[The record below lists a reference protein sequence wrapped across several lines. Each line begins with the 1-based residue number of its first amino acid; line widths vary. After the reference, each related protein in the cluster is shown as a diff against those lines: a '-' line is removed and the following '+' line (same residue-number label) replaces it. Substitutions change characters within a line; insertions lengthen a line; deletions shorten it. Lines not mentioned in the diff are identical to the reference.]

1 MLACFCMLVS
11 VVEDVGGAI
20 QVLDYFFQL
29 GVVFSFYI
37 FFAAVPV
44 YSLLLR
50 QCDECEAVDV

>member
-1 MLACFCMLVS
+1 M
-11 VVEDVGGAI
+11 ENVGGAV

-29 GVVFSFYI
+29 GVVFLFYI

-50 QCDECEAVDV
+50 ESDECEAVDV